1 MNKSTQSQ
9 PSSNSFGYKSWR
21 EGFVTAILR
30 IASILGIAVLAI
42 VLPNAAT
49 ASRIFFVILY
59 IILLAITVAPVKYS
73 VRGLILLS
81 TIFAIGVYSMLTL
94 NPFGGSIFF
103 IAFITLAA
111 LLFDQR
117 IDIVS
122 LAAGI
127 LALAAAAI
135 LNYFGVLRYETQAS
149 AAAPA
154 QWIGYG
160 IVFTATSVALIIAIN
175 QFKKEYTDAAKGMQ
189 NTFQT
194 LASEREQWENRFLE
208 RTSDLELRDAQ
219 TRSAALIAK
228 ALTETQDI
236 QELMELS
243 ARLISDQLGYYHAGL
258 YLLDE
263 RHKNAFLQ
271 ASSSAAGKQLI
282 GQGFPIEPDRLNPFN
297 QVVQQNRP
305 CLVSDAE
312 NANFVRDINFP
323 LTRSRMILPLTI
335 RNDVIGI
342 MDVHSEQQR
351 PFTLRDVELIQPL
364 AYLVAVS
371 IDNIH
376 LMNETRNLA
385 RQLEA
390 SSSVQIRQ
398 TWTKLTSRRKSS
410 YQYTPAGVRP
420 IFTGNRSDQTGGL
433 FVPLIL
439 HGQNIGQ
446 ITLKRKSAAP
456 WSERERILVE
466 KVATQVTLALE
477 NSRLVDETQKS
488 ALRDKVI
495 ANTSARVRQT
505 LDVESVLRT
514 AATELRRVFDLKEA
528 EISIGTEQVENA
540 IPSEKA

>member
-1 MNKSTQSQ
+1 MNRTTQPQ
-9 PSSNSFGYKSWR
+9 PSTNSVNYKSWR

-42 VLPNAAT
+42 VFPNAAI
-49 ASRIFFVILY
+49 ASRIFFVVLY
-59 IILLAITVAPVKYS
+59 VILLAITVAPVKYS
-73 VRGLILLS
+73 VRALILLS

-122 LAAGI
+122 MAMGI

-135 LNYFGVLRYETQAS
+135 LNYFGVLRYGTQAS
-149 AAAPA
+149 AAPA
-154 QWIGYG
+154 QWAGYG

-175 QFKKEYTDAAKGMQ
+175 QFKKEYADAAKGMQ

-194 LASEREQWENRFLE
+194 LANEREQWENRFLE
-208 RTSDLELRDAQ
+208 RTSDLELRDTQ
-219 TRSAALIAK
+219 THSAALISK
-228 ALTETQDI
+228 ALTEMQDI
-236 QELMELS
+236 PDLVELT
-243 ARLISDQLGYYHAGL
+243 ARLISDQIGYYHAGL

-342 MDVHSEQQR
+342 LDVHSEQLQS
-351 PFTLRDVELIQPL
+351 FTLRDVEMIQPL
-364 AYLVAVS
+364 ADLVAVS
-371 IDNIH
+371 IDNIR
-376 LMNETRNLA
+376 LMNQTRNLA

-390 SSSVQIRQ
+390 SSSAQIRQ

-433 FVPLIL
+433 LVPLVL

-528 EISIGTEQVENA
+528 EISIGTDQVENA